1 MIWLRLR
8 VLGFLASLI
17 SAAPV
22 PSVVAAP
29 TLVPFIPD
37 VDTWLV
43 TSAGSHRTYQIWV
56 ARPDGYNK
64 QHAPY
69 PVLYMGDANTLF
81 GIAAETVSLLS
92 ISKQI
97 PAVVV
102 VGIGYPKPGPA
113 FSATWVGRNLDFTPP
128 VNKAWTDLIL
138 KDLVDKSKA
147 YGYESVSAIG
157 GAPEFLTFIRD
168 ELVPSIEARYNVSA
182 SDRAW
187 GGYSLGGLFGLYAM
201 LNDGSP
207 FQRFLIGSPS
217 ILYADHVINRI
228 EADHASTHRSLP
240 SKLFM
245 STGDSGDIP
254 VTDIQDFAAHLRSH
268 YSDLS
273 LDVHIF
279 EGENHSAGPPAAFSR
294 GLRAIYQNVNV
305 SESGS
310 K

>member
-1 MIWLRLR
+1 MFWCRLCWLGG
-8 VLGFLASLI
+8 VGSLI
-17 SAAPV
+17 LTAPV
-22 PSVVAAP
+22 SSAVAAP
-29 TLVPFIPD
+29 TSVPFMPD

-56 ARPDGYNK
+56 ARPEGYTK

-81 GIAAETVSLLS
+81 GIAAETASLLS

-113 FSATWVGRNLDFTPP
+113 FSATWVGRNLDYTPP
-128 VNKAWTDLIL
+128 VNKAWTEQIL

-147 YGYESVSAIG
+147 YGYEPVTAIG
-157 GAPEFLTFIRD
+157 GAPEFLAFVRD
-168 ELVPSIEARYNVSA
+168 ELVPSIETKYNVSA

-187 GGYSLGGLFGLYAM
+187 GGYSLGGLFGLYV
-201 LNDGSP
+201 LLHEGSP
-207 FQRFLIGSPS
+207 FQRFLLGSPA
-217 ILYADHVINRI
+217 IQFANHVINRI
-228 EADHASTHRSLP
+228 EADYASTHRNLP
-240 SKLFM
+240 AKVFL

-254 VTDIQDFAAHLRSH
+254 VTDIQGLAAELKSH
-268 YSDLS
+268 YSGLRV
-273 LDVHIF
+273 DVQIF
-279 EGENHSAGPPAAFSR
+279 EGENHSSGPPAAFSR
-294 GLRAIYQNVNV
+294 GLRAIYQDV